1 MGGGITLKATHY
13 KDPPKVLVE
22 ESKNEI
28 EVLCDL
34 GVGGQRGRVF
44 NPNGI
49 VGALS
54 ATDYKDAEKVL
65 VKEEDSN
72 E

>member
-1 MGGGITLKATHY
+1 MIC
-13 KDPPKVLVE
+13 VE

-28 EVLCDL
+28 EVLTDL

-49 VGALS
+49 IGALS